1 MVNGAPFVI
10 AADNAFIESVTRL
23 HEVQKGEI
31 ALLAAAPATQGGMGE
46 WKVARRKQ
54 RQRERLFE

>member
-10 AADNAFIESVTRL
+10 AADNAFIGSVTRL

-46 WKVARRKQ
+46 WRKQ

>member
-10 AADNAFIESVTRL
+10 AADNAFIGSVTRL

-46 WKVARRKQ
+46 WTRR
-54 RQRERLFE
+54 